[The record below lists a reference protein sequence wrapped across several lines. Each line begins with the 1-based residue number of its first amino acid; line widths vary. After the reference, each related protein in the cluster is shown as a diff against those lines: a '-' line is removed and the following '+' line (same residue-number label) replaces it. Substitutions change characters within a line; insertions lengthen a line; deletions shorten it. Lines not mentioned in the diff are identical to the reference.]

1 MKMILMK
8 TLLLPLL
15 ALPLLSSA
23 APRLERIGESFERP
37 IFVASRP
44 DTAQHLFIVE
54 QAGKVFLHD
63 QKTGKTQ
70 KTPFLD
76 LSRKV
81 TRKGNEQGLL
91 GFALAPDY
99 ASSGRVYVNYS
110 NRKGDN
116 EIVRYTVSDPKND
129 LTCDPDTGELLLT
142 LEQPYGNHNGGYLEF
157 GPDGY
162 LYIGTGDGGAA
173 NDPKANAQDLNTLLG
188 KILRIDVSPER
199 GYAIPKDN
207 PFAKSGGKPEILAY
221 GLRNPWRCCW
231 DGDLFY
237 IADVGQ
243 NKWEEVNVT
252 TTKELRGANFG
263 WRPREGFIKTPEK
276 NTGGERPRG
285 AVDPVE
291 VYKHGMSCNEGLSIN
306 GGYVYRGSVAGL
318 KGSYLYSDHVNPRIW
333 SFELRG
339 GKATSHKDLT
349 ETLARPDGKAFKQLA
364 SFGQDADREVYIV
377 EMGGGAIW
385 KIVD

>member
-1 MKMILMK
+1 MKILLMK
-8 TLLLPLL
+8 RLLLPLL

-23 APRLERIGESFERP
+23 APRLERIGENFERP

-44 DTAQHLFIVE
+44 DTAQYLFIVE
-54 QAGKVFLHD
+54 QAGKVLLHD
-63 QKTGKTQ
+63 QKTGKTRQ
-70 KTPFLD
+70 EPFLD
-76 LSRKV
+76 LSSQV

-99 ASSGRVYVNYS
+99 PSSGRVYVNYS
-110 NRKGDN
+110 NLKGDN
-116 EIVRYTVSDPKND
+116 EIVRYTVSDPQNA
-129 LTCDPDTGELLLT
+129 LTCDMGTRELLLSF
-142 LEQPYGNHNGGYLEF
+142 EQPFGNHNGGYLEF

-162 LYIGTGDGGAA
+162 LYIGTGDGGSA
-173 NDPKANAQDLNTLLG
+173 NDPKAKAQDLDSLLG
-188 KILRIDVSPER
+188 KILRIDVSPEK
-199 GYAIPKDN
+199 GYVIPKDN

-231 DGDLFY
+231 DGDHFY

-252 TTKELRGANFG
+252 TSKELNGANFG
-263 WRPREGFIKTPEK
+263 WRPREGLIKTPEK
-276 NTGGERPRG
+276 KAGGEKPKG
-285 AVDPVE
+285 AIDPVE
-291 VYKHGMSCNEGLSIN
+291 VYEHGMNSKEGLSIN
-306 GGYVYRGSVAGL
+306 GGYVYRGSVADL
-318 KGSYLYSDHVNPRIW
+318 EGSYLYSDHVNPRIW
-333 SFELRG
+333 SFEFRG

-349 ETLARPDGKAFKQLA
+349 ETLARPDGAAFKQLA
-364 SFGQDADREVYIV
+364 SFGQDSDREVYIV

>member
-1 MKMILMK
+1 MK
-8 TLLLPLL
+8 TLFLPLL
-15 ALPLLSSA
+15 ALPLFSSA
-23 APRLERIGESFERP
+23 APHLERIGEKFERP
-37 IFVASRP
+37 IFVTSRP
-44 DTAQHLFIVE
+44 DTADHLFIVE

-76 LSRKV
+76 LSSQV

-99 ASSGRVYVNYS
+99 ATSGRVYVNYS
-110 NRKGDN
+110 NKKGDN
-116 EIVRYTVSDPKND
+116 EIVRFTVANPKSD
-129 LTCDPDTGELLLT
+129 LTCDLNTREMLLT
-142 LEQPYGNHNGGYLEF
+142 YEQPYGNHNGGYLEF
-157 GPDGY
+157 GTDGY

-173 NDPKANAQDLNTLLG
+173 NDPQANAQKLDNLLG
-188 KILRIDVSPER
+188 KILRIDVSPAK

-231 DGDLFY
+231 DADLFY

-243 NKWEEVNVT
+243 NKWEEVNVVT
-252 TTKELRGANFG
+252 SQELNGANFG
-263 WRPREGFIKTPEK
+263 WRPREGLIETPEK
-276 NTGGERPRG
+276 KVGGKKPQG
-285 AVDPVE
+285 AIDPVE
-291 VYKHGMSCNEGLSIN
+291 VYKHGMGKDEGLSIN
-306 GGYVYRGSVAGL
+306 GGYVYRGSVASL
-318 KGSYLYSDHVNPRIW
+318 KGQYLYSDHVNPRIW
-333 SFELRG
+333 SFKFDG
-339 GKATSHKDLT
+339 GKATAHQDHT

-364 SFGQDADREVYIV
+364 SFGQDVDREVYVV

-385 KIVD
+385 KIVE